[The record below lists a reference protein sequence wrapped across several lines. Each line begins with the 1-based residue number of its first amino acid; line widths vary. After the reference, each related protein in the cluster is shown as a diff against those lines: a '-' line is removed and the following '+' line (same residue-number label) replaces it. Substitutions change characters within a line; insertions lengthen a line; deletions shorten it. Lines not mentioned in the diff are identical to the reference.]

1 MNILNKLTNECLK
14 LNKKRTIVTIIGIIL
29 SGAMISAVTTL
40 AVSFQDYLIRAE
52 KLENGDW
59 ESRFENVTY
68 QDIKYI
74 ENNDNFKDK
83 FLSNNAGMAK
93 INFAKEEYMHIKA
106 YEKDGINRVGLK
118 IEKGR
123 LPENENEIAL
133 SETVIDGLENEPKI
147 GDEITVD
154 LGRVFLEGEDITY
167 QTKIICDEFKKEE
180 TKTYKVCGIIERPQF
195 EGESQYTAGVTI
207 LNRESLKND
216 ENIDIY
222 VTANKTKQIYIKS
235 EEVAEKLGLF
245 TILEDG
251 TKKYD
256 VKYNRNVLNYMG
268 ISDDSGFTES
278 MLLVC
283 GILILVI
290 GIGSIVV
297 IYNSFAISVSERKK
311 QFGML
316 SSIGATKK
324 QIKKSVLHEG
334 IILGS
339 IGIPLGILSGIL
351 GIGITLKI
359 VGKLLETVVNNLQG
373 VELKLIISV
382 PAIIIAVILIAI
394 TIFLSVIIPARRA
407 SKTSPIDAIRQ
418 SDDIKIK
425 NKKLKTP
432 KFIEKICGVEG
443 TIALKNLKRS
453 KKKYRTTVISLT
465 ISVILYITV
474 SGFTGYMFEGF
485 DELYKTIP
493 ADISISEYS
502 KNGISEI
509 ATQLDEI
516 QGFESYIR
524 ISSVHGNL
532 YITKDNI
539 NSETKKE
546 LEKNNKMQDLY
557 LEENGKIRIGVSLSG
572 LDKKTYEEFLKKENI
587 DELKDNEVILYDY
600 VNGLRTV
607 GAQYYITN
615 YKQDDKLVIEQGN
628 TQKEEEFIIK
638 KVIKE
643 APLGIENYNG
653 ITLIAN
659 ENTIKRLQKENEYM
673 YNTSY
678 IQLSD
683 ENKQELKIKVEDWK
697 NKYKNNTIIYVD
709 IEEEIKSTKNLK
721 LIIQIFLY
729 GFIVLISLI
738 GISNI
743 FNTISTNIA
752 LRRREFANLKSIGMT
767 DKQFRKMLDLEC
779 IFYGTKS
786 LLYGIPLGIII
797 CIMMNKSFDGI
808 ANFLFILPWFSII
821 TSIIAVYLVVFITM
835 MYSSRKVKKEN
846 IIDILRDDNI

>member
-1 MNILNKLTNECLK
+1 MNILNKLTNKYLK
-14 LNKKRTIVTIIGIIL
+14 FNKKRTIVTIIGIIL
-29 SGAMISAVTTL
+29 SGAMISTVTTL
-40 AVSFQDYLIRAE
+40 AVSFQDYLVRIE
-52 KLENGDW
+52 KSHVGDW
-59 ESRFENVTY
+59 ESRFENVIY
-68 QDIKYI
+68 KDAKYI
-74 ENNDNFKDK
+74 ENNNNFKDK

-106 YEKDGINRVGLK
+106 YEKGGISRVGLNL
-118 IEKGR
+118 EKGR
-123 LPENENEIAL
+123 LPENENEIVL
-133 SETVIDGLENEPKI
+133 SETALDGLENEPKI
-147 GDEITVD
+147 GDKITVD

-167 QTKIICDEFKKEE
+167 KTKIICDEFKKEK
-180 TKTYKVCGIIERPQF
+180 TKTYRVCGIIKQPRF
-195 EGESQYTAGVTI
+195 EGEEQYTAGVTI
-207 LNRESLKND
+207 LNRENLKDD
-216 ENIDIY
+216 ESIDIY
-222 VTANKTKQIYIKS
+222 VTANKTRQIYEKT
-235 EEVAEKLGLF
+235 EEVAEKLGVF

-251 TKKYD
+251 TKKYN
-256 VKYNRNVLNYMG
+256 VKYNRDVLNYMG
-268 ISDDSGFTES
+268 ISDNSGFTES

-316 SSIGATKK
+316 SSVGATKK
-324 QIKKSVLHEG
+324 QIKRSVLHEG

-339 IGIPLGILSGIL
+339 IGIPLGIFSGIL

-359 VGKLLETVVNNLQG
+359 VGKLLETVVDNLQG
-373 VELKLIISV
+373 IELKLIISV
-382 PAIIIAVILIAI
+382 PAIIIAAILIAI
-394 TIFLSVIIPARRA
+394 TIFISVIIPAKRA
-407 SKTSPIDAIRQ
+407 SKISPIDAIRQ
-418 SDDIKIK
+418 SNDIKIK
-425 NKKLKTP
+425 KGKLKTP
-432 KFIEKICGVEG
+432 KFIEKICGIEG

-502 KNGISEI
+502 KDGISEI
-509 ATQLDEI
+509 DTQLDEM

-524 ISSVHGNL
+524 ISTVPGNL

-539 NSETKKE
+539 NSDTKKE
-546 LEKNNKMQDLY
+546 LEKNSKMKDLY
-557 LEENGKIRIGVSLSG
+557 FEEDGKFQINVSLKGMDS
-572 LDKKTYEEFLKKENI
+572 KSYEEFLKKEKI

-600 VNGLRTV
+600 VNGLKTV
-607 GAQYYITN
+607 GVQYYITN
-615 YKQDDKLVIEQGN
+615 YKKDDKLVIEQEN
-628 TQKEEEFIIK
+628 TEKQDEFIIK
-638 KVIKE
+638 KVIQE

-659 ENTIKRLQKENEYM
+659 ENTIKRLQKENKYR
-673 YNTSY
+673 YDTSY

-683 ENKQELKIKVEDWK
+683 KDKQELKTKVEDWK
-697 NKYKNNTIIYVD
+697 NKNKKQMINYID

-779 IFYGTKS
+779 VFYGTKA
-786 LLYGIPLGIII
+786 LIYGIPIGIII
-797 CIMMNKSFDGI
+797 CILMNKSFSGI
-808 ANFLFILPWFSII
+808 ANFLFKLPWFSII
-821 TSIIAVYLVVFITM
+821 TSIIAVYLIVFITM

-846 IIDILRDDNI
+846 IIDILRGQ

>member
-40 AVSFQDYLIRAE
+40 AVSFQDYLIRSE
-52 KLENGDW
+52 KIAYGDW
-59 ESRFENVTY
+59 ESEFENVIY
-68 QDIKYI
+68 QDVKYI
-74 ENNDNFKDK
+74 ENNENFKDQ

-93 INFAKEEYMHIKA
+93 IDFAKEEYMHIKA
-106 YEKDGINRVGLK
+106 YEKEGINRVGFK

-123 LPENENEIAL
+123 LPENENEIAI
-133 SETVIDGLENEPKI
+133 SKTAFDGLENEPKI
-147 GDEITVD
+147 GDSITID
-154 LGRVFLEGEDITY
+154 LGRVFIEGEDITY
-167 QTKIICDEFKKEE
+167 NTKIICDEFKKEE
-180 TKTYKVCGIIERPQF
+180 TKTYKVCGIIEQPRF
-195 EGESQYTAGVTI
+195 EGEEQYTSGITI
-207 LNRESLKND
+207 LNRENLKDD
-216 ENIDIY
+216 EKIDVY
-222 VTANKTKQIYIKS
+222 VTANKTKQIYEKS
-235 EEVAEKLGLF
+235 EETADKLGLF
-245 TILEDG
+245 KISEDG
-251 TKKYD
+251 TKKYN
-256 VKYNRNVLNYMG
+256 VKYNKNVLNYMG

-278 MLLVC
+278 MMLVC

-316 SSIGATKK
+316 SSVGATKK

-334 IILGS
+334 IVLGS

-351 GIGITLKI
+351 GIAITLGI
-359 VGKLLETVVNNLQG
+359 VRKLLESIIMQG
-373 VELKLIISV
+373 VELRLVVSI
-382 PAIIIAVILIAI
+382 PAIVIAVILIAI
-394 TIFLSVIIPARRA
+394 TIFLSIIIPARRA
-407 SKTSPIDAIRQ
+407 SKISSIDAIRQ

-432 KFIEKICGVEG
+432 KFINRICGVEG

-453 KKKYRTTVISLT
+453 RKKYRTTVISLT

-502 KNGISEI
+502 KEGISEI
-509 ATQLDEI
+509 ATQLDEM

-524 ISSVHGNL
+524 ISEVLGNL
-532 YITKDNI
+532 YITKDNM
-539 NSETKKE
+539 NAETRKE
-546 LEKNNKMQDLY
+546 LEKNKKMQDLY
-557 LEENGKIRIGVSLSG
+557 FEEDGKIHINVSFTG
-572 LDKKTYEEFLKKENI
+572 LDSKSYGEFLKKEKI

-600 VNGLRTV
+600 VNGLQTV
-607 GAQYYITN
+607 GSQYYITN
-615 YKQDDKLVIEQGN
+615 YKKEDKLIIEQDN
-628 TQKEEEFIIK
+628 KEKKEEFIIK

-643 APLGIENYNG
+643 APVGIENYEG

-659 ENTIKRLQKENEYM
+659 ENTIKRLQKENEYI
-673 YNTSY
+673 YNISY

-683 ENKQELKIKVEDWK
+683 KDKEELEAKVEDWK
-697 NKYKNNTIIYVD
+697 DKYKNQRISYVD

-743 FNTISTNIA
+743 FNTISTNIT

-779 IFYGTKS
+779 VFYGTKA

-797 CIMMNKSFDGI
+797 CILMNKSFTGI
-808 ANFLFILPWFSII
+808 ANFLFRLPWFSIV
-821 TSIIAVYLVVFITM
+821 TSIIAVYLIVFITM
-835 MYSSRKVKKEN
+835 MYSSKKVKKEN